1 MQDRSELIPWVVAW
15 VITSAYIIKNQW
27 SRRLPSVGLPFAYIL
42 SLSMIHFFGGLIYSF
57 PWYSPK
63 NAYLL
68 QSGATFSTTSLGFVE
83 STYGI
88 VAFGIGSTIVAES
101 IVRFSPQNWLKDRPQ
116 QPDWQLPKIYL
127 YTGILFVVAI
137 NPVLSQ
143 FAGFAAFTTSGVSLF
158 VVGLCLS
165 CWQAWCDRDVTTFW
179 KYVGITCCLPIFT
192 VITMG
197 FMSYGAA
204 AASAVLVFIFSFYRP
219 RWRVLIAAFLALA
232 LGLSV
237 YVTYIRDRNDLRA
250 QAWGGRGLDTRIE
263 QFTKTFQKFEII
275 DFFNQNHL
283 EAIDVRLNQNDLVGK
298 SVDYLENRRASEY
311 ANGETLWTALIAPIP
326 RILWPSKPEFGGSGG
341 IVTRYTGQSFAVGTS
356 VGVGQVLEFYLNFG
370 TSGVIV
376 GFLIFGTILRLIDI
390 VAGHKLL
397 CGNLLGFT
405 TWFLPGLAMLQPI
418 NALSEIVGSISGSV
432 VLMVLINKFYVP
444 KTRQV
449 QVSRLKPKVKKIL

>member
-15 VITSAYIIKNQW
+15 VITSAYVIRNQW
-27 SRRLPSVGLPFAYIL
+27 SRSLPSVGLPFAYIL

-68 QSGATFSTTSLGFVE
+68 QNGGTFTTTSLGFVQ

-88 VAFGIGSTIVAES
+88 IAFGIGSTIVAES
-101 IVRFSPQNWLKDRPQ
+101 IVSFSPQNYLKDRPQ
-116 QPDWQLPKIYL
+116 HPDWQLPKISL
-127 YTGILFVVAI
+127 YAGILFVVAI

-143 FAGFAAFTTSGVSLF
+143 FPGFAAFATSGVSLF

-165 CWQAWCDRDVTTFW
+165 CWQAWCNRDLITFW
-179 KYVGITCCLPIFT
+179 KYVGITCLLPVFT

-197 FMSYGAA
+197 FISYGAA

-250 QAWGGRGLDTRIE
+250 QSWGGGSLDTKVE
-263 QFTKTFQKFEII
+263 QFVKTFKQFEII

-298 SVDYLENRRASEY
+298 SVDYLENRKAREY

-326 RILWPSKPEFGGSGG
+326 RILWPGKPEFGGSGG
-341 IVTRYTGQSFAVGTS
+341 IVPLYTGQNFAVGTS
-356 VGVGQVLEFYLNFG
+356 VGVGQVMEFYLNFG
-370 TSGVIV
+370 TPGVVV
-376 GFLIFGTILRLIDI
+376 GFLIFGTILRIIDVI
-390 VAGHKLL
+390 AGHKLL
-397 CGNLLGFT
+397 CGNLLGFI
-405 TWFLPGLAMLQPI
+405 TWFLPGINMLQPI
-418 NALSEIVGSISGSV
+418 NALSEIIASVSASV
-432 VLMVLINKFYVP
+432 VLMISIDRFYGS